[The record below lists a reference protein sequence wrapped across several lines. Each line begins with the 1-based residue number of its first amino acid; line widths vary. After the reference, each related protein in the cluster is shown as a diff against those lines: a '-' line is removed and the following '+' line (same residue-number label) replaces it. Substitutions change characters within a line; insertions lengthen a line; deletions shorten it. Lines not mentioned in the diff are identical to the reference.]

1 MDLHY
6 RSEGKGFPL
15 IILHGFLGSLDNWRP
30 VSRRL
35 ATFYRV
41 FAVDLRNHGRSPHD
55 DTFNYRVM
63 AKDLADFTAL
73 HRIPLAHLLGHSMGG
88 KVAMEFATRHP
99 ENVEKLVVVDISP
112 KAYPSAPNAAL
123 EAVCALDLAAFKSLA
138 EVDQALAKKIP
149 EDRLRQFLLKNV
161 ARDRS
166 MGLKW
171 RINLKAV
178 ADNYDGLNREIV
190 ASKRFEKPAC
200 FIRGGC
206 SSYMEESELE
216 AIRKSFSLGRMVT
229 VPDAGHWVHADAPED
244 FFRIVL
250 EFLGTHGD

>member
-15 IILHGFLGSLDNWRP
+15 IILHGFLGSLDNWRS
-30 VSRRL
+30 VSRRF
-35 ATFYRV
+35 ATFYQV

-63 AKDLADFTAL
+63 AEDLGEFTAR
-73 HRIPLAHLLGHSMGG
+73 HRIPSAHLLGHSMGG
-88 KVAMEFATRHP
+88 KVAMEFAARHP
-99 ENVEKLVVVDISP
+99 EKITKLVVIDISP
-112 KAYPSAPNAAL
+112 KAYPPAPNAAL
-123 EAVCALDLAAFKSLA
+123 EALCALDLATFKFLA

-149 EDRLRQFLLKNV
+149 EVRLRQFLLKNV
-161 ARDRS
+161 ARDRGL
-166 MGLKW
+166 GLKW

-178 ADNYDGLNREIV
+178 ADNYDELNREIV

-200 FIRGGC
+200 FIRGGR
-206 SSYMEESELE
+206 SSYMEESELA
-216 AIRKSFSLGRMVT
+216 AIRKLFSLAQVVT

-250 EFLGTHGD
+250 EFLGAHGE